1 MASSKFILLLASSA
15 FLCVAVVSDALEQK
29 SQELKRGC
37 AVQCTVTDSQEVKSF
52 RELRNTARLVYFQV
66 YSTLPN
72 ISKADDCHDFEI
84 DKNLGKAG
92 MEFVWASSHAEPFFT
107 LEEDFKRFA
116 LAISNDLVRHLRI
129 SVSCMVMNTTTP
141 CKRNAVEAVASTL
154 FINVSESI
162 GTVSYKAND
171 EFDHH
176 CCKAKKSGTTIY
188 CDLQEQPA
196 SIWSKLLLGLPI
208 FIALLVYFYIIFV
221 ICVPYVTTN
230 RRSIDAGQIKVSRSD
245 VMDCLHVYC
254 EANRNQLFQAFPWTQ
269 RLGGLL
275 YHVGIVPCVFHVS
288 LAFHFTC
295 GWPSFLSLRFSPF
308 YLMFY
313 ICNLVREVI
322 IFSVPAPES
331 AEQQSSH
338 NSACFICLLL
348 HKAFGFVPEVH
359 DSYVK
364 ALDFHLKL
372 LPRAI
377 LVGWKCLFKKFCQ
390 YTVLSPCGPVA
401 VASVFLVIPVL
412 AVYIVC
418 SLVWVLL
425 CTCLVLLPF
434 YDFKSWYVHNFCL
447 SSRFSVFDR
456 RPYLAVFFDSS
467 FHVSCF
473 VGLISIGV
481 VTSHF
486 LVYVAVYS
494 VMLLSL
500 DHENYL
506 TATSI
511 FLVIYYVCYCIRSLA
526 SKYGHLKLVL
536 YECFTKH
543 PQYEHVRQ
551 ANQDC
556 NIEGGKEEQELRIPG
571 DLYKKACHKVELK
584 ALNLL
589 WTLRDLVAFLSF
601 VSIVIACVM
610 IFGPPPG
617 EMNTLFKVLI
627 TLAIGL
633 APRVSTLLSSSK
645 TDKKK
650 TRKELKNQ
658 VQGVVEEYFQELVE
672 NQDEKF
678 GREDIHQSR
687 ESNEE
692 EGGLFRGSF
701 WAKCQQWLQR
711 HSMVENMPELENRV
725 KGAVEEYFQE
735 LVENHN
741 ERVKHEIIHQYD
753 EPNEKEG
760 GPFRMR
766 MELENR
772 VKGVVEEYFQELIE
786 NQDERVGQ
794 ENIHQSGEPNDRE
807 GGPFRMSFWSKC
819 HERWLQRHSTEENI
833 PSHQSEL
840 FSTGDIQQWTSSV

>member
-92 MEFVWASSHAEPFFT
+92 MEFVWAFSSHAEPFFT
-107 LEEDFKRFA
+107 LKEDFKRFA

-188 CDLQEQPA
+188 CDLQEQSA
-196 SIWSKLLLGLPI
+196 SIWSKLLLDLPI
-208 FIALLVYFYIIFV
+208 FIAIVVYFYIIFF
-221 ICVPYVTTN
+221 IYFPYATTN

-254 EANRNQLFQAFPWTQ
+254 EANRNRLFQAFPWTQ

-275 YHVGIVPCVFHVS
+275 YHVGILPCVFHVS

-295 GWPSFLSLRFSPF
+295 GWPSFLSLHFTPF

-322 IFSVPAPES
+322 IFLPAPES

-348 HKAFGFVPEVH
+348 HKAFRFVPEVH

-377 LVGWKCLFKKFCQ
+377 LVGWKWLFKTFCQ
-390 YTVLSPCGPVA
+390 FTVLSPCGPVA

-418 SLVWVLL
+418 SLVCVLC

-434 YDFKSWYVHNFCL
+434 YDLKLWYVHNVCL

-456 RPYLAVFFDSS
+456 RPYLAMFFNS
-467 FHVSCF
+467 FLYGSCV
-473 VGLISIGV
+473 VGLVSIGV

-500 DHENYL
+500 DYENYL
-506 TATSI
+506 TVTSI

-536 YECFTKH
+536 FKCYTKH
-543 PQYEHVRQ
+543 PQYEHARQ
-551 ANQDC
+551 ANQGC
-556 NIEGGKEEQELRIPG
+556 NIKGGKKEQELRIPG

-617 EMNTLFKVLI
+617 EMNSLFKVLI

-650 TRKELKNQ
+650 KRKELKNQ

-672 NQDEKF
+672 NQDE
-678 GREDIHQSR
+678 
-687 ESNEE
+687 
-692 EGGLFRGSF
+692 
-701 WAKCQQWLQR
+701 
-711 HSMVENMPELENRV
+711 
-725 KGAVEEYFQE
+725 
-735 LVENHN
+735 
-741 ERVKHEIIHQYD
+741 
-753 EPNEKEG
+753 
-760 GPFRMR
+760 
-766 MELENR
+766 
-772 VKGVVEEYFQELIE
+772 
-786 NQDERVGQ
+786 RVGQ
-794 ENIHQSGEPNDRE
+794 ENIHQSGEPNDGE